1 MTKALLKTDHP
12 RAIDRHI
19 DYFGTYQPPGA
30 EEPGRAVGAARS
42 GGGRAGE

>member
-42 GGGRAGE
+42 GGGRAGD